1 MAGKT
6 YLKTGT
12 NQWSRIKKIYLKTG
26 GQTWSPIRKVYL
38 KVSDSGTT
46 GRWRK
51 VYDTASNRPFIVGND
66 IPKIRLN
73 TPRTNSPLDFAGTID
88 DPVNPFVEAP
98 PVQQMGPTSTS
109 PSYGWPYES
118 IGRHLW
124 GYDGTWASGNGS
136 TITYARQWL
145 YNYSG
150 NANDNQFDPAL
161 NLSSTGRDDMLTN
174 LSAYLGRPF
183 GGVPGGYFDRNFLS
197 FRVTATNSAGPVSSE
212 SAMTYIVKE
221 QPTGSI
227 TMIEPD
233 IASPNTTMSASFSM
247 SNNWYKT
254 VERDQSYIEWFAV
267 DNLTDTLS
275 TANRVQIEYLNTFTY
290 SQDTETATTLTG
302 TTYHVPTLINKYY
315 FVRITLNNSNTL
327 PAKYNGNII
336 NINGFV
342 PNTAPVYQA
351 NKTAKTSAANGPFN
365 LTNAVKTSRYYDATS
380 TTWKRNLSVNIGQSS
395 SATQYEVQ
403 IEGQYSGVNGSYS
416 TTDASWV
423 VLQTLSVAP
432 YVMESSRVGGVL
444 PYSYTALNYMN
455 YRFTARSRNGT
466 SLNGAAYSNG
476 GTSTSLVYVTAPAVA
491 PNAPVISNIA
501 TSSDTLG
508 SFITFNNSVS
518 SFGSNVSWY
527 YEYSLDNGSN
537 WNSAASNMGFIG
549 DTNGKLYV
557 TAGATIN
564 LRIRATNTDVI
575 TSSQS
580 NLLSIVAF
588 VTPSAPTS
596 VVVRS
601 FAATQGTI
609 FFTAGSNTQSV
620 QGYLEYD
627 SFSNFDSINNY
638 VNVSSGSAAKI
649 QLTGANSQSIT
660 YTSKLLPYSAQNKTG
675 GTGTVT
681 SYSTKVLN
689 GSDNMTVNLGTP
701 TRPSDRTISLSWT
714 ATGGAPSHYVCR
726 LYNFSTG
733 AVVSTKT
740 ILANTTSISFN
751 SLDGVVY
758 STVYYIGVQ
767 PQYQYTASVTYEDAN
782 FVSSNI
788 NSGANL
794 TAPTSTSISSISRLN
809 DTTIRAVISS
819 SGGSGPY
826 YQMYWIAGTT
836 APTTTNYDAASTTST
851 VTEDFSFATGIT
863 YYFYIRSSNENLGN
877 TINGGTATD
886 GTYSAYGPTTGAANY
901 AFAVPTS
908 ASASITG
915 STSVGSTLTLTPS
928 VVGGAPTPTITVI
941 NWRIA
946 NGGTGGNS
954 YTGGTIMQQGG
965 TTFVIPAT
973 AASIS
978 TVGYQIRAEVTY
990 NNGLTTNVSANSN
1003 SITVTAAAS
1012 PPTNTSLPTLSPTT
1026 IAVGTTLT
1034 AGIGT
1039 WSGTTPITYDL
1050 RIYRGTA
1057 GVVTSETLVKSAG
1070 NVTSTTYTITQ
1081 ADYDSG
1087 QRYFRTY
1094 VNATNSA
1101 GSSGFVAGQERGP
1114 AGTAPVSAPTN
1125 TSQPTLSGGLTVGN
1139 TLTFGVGSWSG
1150 SPTSY
1155 ALRLYRGTAGVVTSE
1170 TLVKNAGNVTS
1181 STYVT
1186 TQADYDSGQRYFR
1199 AFATAT
1205 NSGGTSNGG
1214 TFTPGQEIG
1223 PIAAGSPATAPGT
1236 PGTPTN
1242 GWSGGLSYPFSWT
1255 APTPG
1260 TVSGGGAAT
1269 ITSYSIRIYR
1279 ASSGTG
1285 TGATLYNTYSST
1297 SASYTFAAPDTQYY
1311 AAAVAATNSAGL
1323 TGNYSGISQY
1333 K

>member
-12 NQWSRIKKIYLKTG
+12 DQWSRVKKIYLKTG
-26 GQTWSPIRKVYL
+26 GQTWSPIRKAYL

-46 GRWRK
+46 GRWKK
-51 VYDTASNRPFIVGND
+51 VYDTASNRPFIVSND

-73 TPRTNSPLDFAGTID
+73 TPRTDSTLNFTGTID

-98 PVQQMGPTSTS
+98 PVQQMGPTYTS

-118 IGRHLW
+118 MGRHLW

-150 NANDNQFDPAL
+150 NANDNQFDPNQA
-161 NLSSTGRDDMLTN
+161 LSSTGRDDMVTN
-174 LSAYLGRPF
+174 LSTYLGQPF

-197 FRVTATNSAGPVSSE
+197 FRVTATNSAGSVSSE

-290 SQDTETATTLTG
+290 PQDTATATTLTG

-315 FVRITLNNSNTL
+315 FVRMTLNNSNTL
-327 PAKYNGNII
+327 PAKYNGTII

-380 TTWKRNLSVNIGQSS
+380 TTWKRNISVDIGQSS

-403 IEGQYSGVNGSYS
+403 VEGQYSGVNGSYS

-423 VLQTLSVAP
+423 VLQSLSIAP
-432 YVMESSRVGGVL
+432 YVMESSRIGGSL

-501 TSSDTLG
+501 TSSDTIG

-518 SFGSNVSWY
+518 SFGSNVSYY
-527 YEYSLDNGSN
+527 YEYSVDNGSN
-537 WNSAASNMGFIG
+537 WNAANSNMGFIG

-557 TAGATIN
+557 TAGSTIN
-564 LRIRATNTDVI
+564 LRIRVTNTDVI

-588 VTPSAPTS
+588 TTPSAPTS
-596 VVVRS
+596 VVVKS

-627 SFSNFDSINNY
+627 SFSTFDSINNY

-649 QLTGANSQSIT
+649 QLTGANSQSTT

-675 GTGTVT
+675 GTGNVT

-714 ATGGAPSHYVCR
+714 PTGGAPSHYVCR

-751 SLDGVVY
+751 SLDGIVY

-851 VTEDFSFATGIT
+851 VTEDFSFANGIT
-863 YYFYIRSSNENLGN
+863 YYFYIRSSTENLGN
-877 TINGGTATD
+877 IITGGTATD

-901 AFAVPTS
+901 TFAVPTS
-908 ASASITG
+908 ASASIAG
-915 STSVGSTLTLTPS
+915 STTAGSTLTLTPS
-928 VVGGAPTPTITVI
+928 VVGGAPTPTITLI

-946 NGGTGGNS
+946 NAGTGGNS
-954 YTGGTIMQQGG
+954 FTNGTVMQQGG

-973 AASIS
+973 VSTIS
-978 TVGYQIRAEVTY
+978 TVGYQMRAEVTY

-1003 SITVTAAAS
+1003 AITVTSSAPGTPTSLTATTTRTDGVNLTFSGSTNATSYDIFWNTAAS
-1012 PPTNTSLPTLSPTT
+1012 GTPTSAATPDFPGVSSPYLDTT
-1026 IAVGTTLT
+1026 ISSGATRYYWVRGKN
-1034 AGIGT
+1034 A
-1039 WSGTTPITYDL
+1039 SGTTSSWYPAVTGVT
-1050 RIYRGTA
+1050 GTRA
-1057 GVVTSETLVKSAG
+1057 SAVT
-1070 NVTSTTYTITQ
+1070 I
-1081 ADYDSG
+1081 
-1087 QRYFRTY
+1087 
-1094 VNATNSA
+1094 
-1101 GSSGFVAGQERGP
+1101 
-1114 AGTAPVSAPTN
+1114 PVN
-1125 TSQPTLSGGLTVGN
+1125 TSQPTLSGNLTVGS

-1155 ALRLYRGTAGVVTSE
+1155 ALRLYRGTQFVASSE
-1170 TLVKNAGNVTS
+1170 TLAKNAGNVTS
-1181 STYVT
+1181 STYVI
-1186 TQADYDSGQRYFR
+1186 TQADFDSGQRYFR

-1205 NSGGTSNGG
+1205 NSAGTSDGG
-1214 TFTPGQEIG
+1214 VFKAGQEVG
-1223 PIAAGSPATAPGT
+1223 PITSGTPATAPGT
-1236 PGTPTN
+1236 PGVPTN
-1242 GWSGGLSYPFSWT
+1242 GWTSGLSYPFSWT
-1255 APTPG
+1255 APTAG

-1279 ASSGTG
+1279 ASSSTG
-1285 TGATLYNTYSST
+1285 TGSTLYNTYSST